1 MPTEKTKE
9 QKIEEARQSIKDA
22 RQTKRRSRK
31 NLPKGVARSQAKT
44 KVKLARKKIK
54 RAREDE
60 KRSKRSD
67 ALIKTDRH
75 GQIKKKK
82 KITAKRS
89 ERIKERLEKRGATT
103 VERKDEIKG
112 RRRLVGDR
120 ENRSRILKEDAD
132 AYRKKSVT
140 TKVKKNPKKRVTVVQ
155 DKGEGSYSE
164 DKRQAYLKA
173 QREALKKRTQTRQQ
187 SRAPG
192 RISRPQSH
200 RTSKPLHETE

>member
-54 RAREDE
+54 RARVDE
-60 KRSKRSD
+60 KRSKRPD
-67 ALIKTDRH
+67 ALVRTNRKGEVKTA
-75 GQIKKKK
+75 KN
-82 KITAKRS
+82 ITAKRS
-89 ERIKERLEKRGATT
+89 ERIKQRLEKKGGTT

-112 RRRLVGDR
+112 RRRAVGDR
-120 ENRSRILKEDAD
+120 ENRRRMLREDAD
-132 AYRKKSVT
+132 AYRKKTVT

-155 DKGEGSYSE
+155 DKGKGSHAE
-164 DKRQAYLKA
+164 DKYQAYLDAK
-173 QREALKKRTQTRQQ
+173 REALNKRIQTRQQ
-187 SRAPG
+187 KKYF
-192 RISRPQSH
+192 
-200 RTSKPLHETE
+200 RTP